1 MPIVQILT
9 KFKEKNDLESLGEI
23 AFPAHKCEDPFKMPA
38 VNIPSIKLKAF
49 ILSRKVLQKPEPQSL
64 YSHYIP

>member
-23 AFPAHKCEDPFKMPA
+23 AFPPHKCEDPFKMPA

-49 ILSRKVLQKPEPQSL
+49 ILAREVLQKPEPQFL
-64 YSHYIP
+64 